1 MGNIKQNVPV
11 NYDDE
16 SLATLFSKIWKKSKS
31 KNINLEITYSKFKDI
46 LIQIWNFLQM

>member
-16 SLATLFSKIWKKSKS
+16 SLATLFCKIWKKTKTKKNKS
-31 KNINLEITYSKFKDI
+31 KNINLEITNSKF
-46 LIQIWNFLQM
+46 